1 MMGVGEGGGQKDY
14 CGSEILAKRDFF
26 GSMKSANILF
36 GVTKKQGCFGVS
48 AQISTILLLVWDFFR
63 SRQILKFGF
72 FGYKI

>member
-26 GSMKSANILF
+26 GSMKSAEILF
-36 GVTKKQGCFGVS
+36 G